1 MTFGKAIKSGFL
13 NYATFK
19 GRASRS
25 EYWFWILFLVIA
37 SISITVLEA
46 AAGIYNATVIFYL
59 ATLLPGISIL
69 VRRLHDV
76 NRSGWWYW
84 LVLTGVG
91 GFVLLYWLIKKSDDG
106 ENSYGLPIISKIV
119 DNDLENPREK
129 NTSEKQQP
137 TFGES
142 VSEVP
147 GQEDFSKVKTP
158 GNTIALDQN
167 ELENFPP
174 NQELG
179 VEGVSENDSQNDPL
193 SSAPDNQ
200 DIKPKPKFPLD
211 YRVKSDED
219 IDDLHFAQKFQD
231 LDQVFTI
238 FKKLGLKITECAEG
252 YKITDRDNLE
262 YLLGTKKDVFD
273 LAKQIA
279 WEANL
284 HSKGKPL

>member
-25 EYWFWILFLVIA
+25 EYWFWTLFLVIA
-37 SISITVLEA
+37 SISITGLEV
-46 AAGIYNATVIFYL
+46 AAGIYNVTVIFYL
-59 ATLLPGISIL
+59 ATFLPGISVL

-76 NRSGWWYW
+76 NRAGWWYW

-91 GFVLLYWLIKKSDDG
+91 AFVLLYWLTKKSDDG
-106 ENSYGLPIISKIV
+106 ENSYGLPTVSKIV
-119 DNDLENPREK
+119 DNGFEDSGEK

-137 TFGES
+137 TFEKS
-142 VSEVP
+142 ISEVQ
-147 GQEDFSKVKTP
+147 GQEDFSQAKTP
-158 GNTIALDQN
+158 ESAIVLDQN
-167 ELENFPP
+167 ELENLPP
-174 NQELG
+174 NPELD
-179 VEGVSENDSQNDPL
+179 VEDVSENDGQNDL
-193 SSAPDNQ
+193 LGSAPDNQ
-200 DIKPKPKFPLD
+200 DIEPKPKFSLE

-238 FKKLGLKITECAEG
+238 FKKLGLNITDCAEG
-252 YKITDRDNLE
+252 YKITDKDNLE

-273 LAKQIA
+273 LAQQIA

-284 HSKGKPL
+284 YSKGKPL

>member
-25 EYWFWILFLVIA
+25 EYWFWALFLVIA
-37 SISITVLEA
+37 SISITILEA
-46 AAGIYNATVIFYL
+46 AAGIYNVAVIFYL
-59 ATLLPGISIL
+59 ATFLPGISVL

-76 NRSGWWYW
+76 NRAGWWYW

-91 GFVLLYWLIKKSDDG
+91 AFVLLYWLTKKSDDG
-106 ENSYGLPIISKIV
+106 ENSYGLPTVSKIV
-119 DNDLENPREK
+119 GNDLENQREK

-142 VSEVP
+142 VSEVQ

-158 GNTIALDQN
+158 ENAIALDQN
-167 ELENFPP
+167 ELENLPP
-174 NQELG
+174 NPELD
-179 VEGVSENDSQNDPL
+179 VEDVSENDGQNDPL
-193 SSAPDNQ
+193 GSAPDNQ
-200 DIKPKPKFPLD
+200 DIEPKPKFSLD

-231 LDQVFTI
+231 LDQVFVI
-238 FKKLGLKITECAEG
+238 FKTLGLNITECTEG
-252 YKITDRDNLE
+252 YKITDKDNLE

-284 HSKGKPL
+284 HSKGKPV